1 MWRWLGWSGVALA
14 AVVAGVCLFVGSRFA
29 PFVLDDL
36 ALDHAVRAAALD
48 WRDFGEQ
55 RARERLQYEL
65 DHREVGLQ
73 VSDSDCEL
81 RESEVERGVHCAW
94 STEVDL
100 LVARVPVA
108 FGSDA
113 IVASDGDLR

>member
-1 MWRWLGWSGVALA
+1 MRRWLGLSALA
-14 AVVAGVCLFVGSRFA
+14 LAVVVAAIGVFISSRFA

-73 VSDSDCEL
+73 VSDSDCVL
-81 RESEVERGVHCAW
+81 RESESERGVHCAW

-100 LVARVPVA
+100 LVARIPVA

-113 IVASDGDLR
+113 VVALDGDLR